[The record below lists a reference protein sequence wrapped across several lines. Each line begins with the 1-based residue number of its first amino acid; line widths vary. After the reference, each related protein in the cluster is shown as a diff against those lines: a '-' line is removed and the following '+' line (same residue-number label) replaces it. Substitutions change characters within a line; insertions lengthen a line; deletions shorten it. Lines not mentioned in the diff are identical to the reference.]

1 MLWERET
8 IGLAGITYTLPEAP
22 PPAEVEPPP
31 YNPEPPPTGQGD
43 GFGTVYVLEAATLGR
58 TRDLSASSPTWVDIG
73 PADGNPFQ
81 DFVLDS
87 HDPITTGYLTSASGV
102 WKSTDLDEASP
113 NFSLVLTA
121 ATDNTALS
129 STGFGEV
136 FHVLTSINVADYVA
150 VFFSATVSGTKNVYC
165 ARSTNAGTSWNYAL
179 VGVPSTTGGS
189 WRGACDYVPHLVSGA
204 VRLYCCIGIA
214 GSSVTPHMYRSDDS
228 GANWSSIA
236 NVVTPIGG
244 QSTFPQTCHVP
255 YEDNA
260 DGSTVYVGCQSTT
273 GFPGLFKSA
282 NAGASWGTRVVTSNM
297 STCHRFGAETW
308 TQDKDRGFFWR
319 LSSLALLTTDNAFSS
334 TSVATGTGLSGSVVA
349 SSGGFPYN
357 NSQFYAVTNSG
368 IFVSTDRGETWV
380 NKTGDWLSSFV
391 LTASKVIVP
400 VWVAE

>member
-1 MLWERET
+1 
-8 IGLAGITYTLPEAP
+8 
-22 PPAEVEPPP
+22 
-31 YNPEPPPTGQGD
+31 
-43 GFGTVYVLEAATLGR
+43 LGR

-73 PADGNPFQ
+73 PSDANPFQ

-121 ATDNTALS
+121 ATVNTALS

-136 FHVLTSINVADYVA
+136 FHVLTSVNVADYVA
-150 VFFSATVSGTKNVYC
+150 VFFSATVAGTKNVYC
-165 ARSTNAGTSWNYAL
+165 ARSSNAGTSWNYAL

-273 GFPGLFKSA
+273 GFPGLFKST

-308 TQDKDRGFFWR
+308 TQDKSRGFFWR

-334 TSVATGTGLSGSVVA
+334 TSAATGTGLSGTVVA